1 MVPAEKMISKDSK
14 ANDNPGFQRYLS
26 HHRHFGNHYS
36 LYELLFTF
44 YYSLCIMPI

>member
-1 MVPAEKMISKDSK
+1 MFPAEKMISKDSK
-14 ANDNPGFQRYLS
+14 ANVTSGFQGYLS
-26 HHRHFGNHYS
+26 HQRHFGNHYS